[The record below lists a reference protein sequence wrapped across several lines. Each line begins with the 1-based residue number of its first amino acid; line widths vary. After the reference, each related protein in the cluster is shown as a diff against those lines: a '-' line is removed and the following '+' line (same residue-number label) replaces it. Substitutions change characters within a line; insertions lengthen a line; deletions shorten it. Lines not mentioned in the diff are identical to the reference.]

1 MNFGFTEEQELL
13 RSEVEKF
20 VQAHSPMPEVRRA
33 ARSERGYDET
43 TWRRMAELGWL
54 GLLVPE
60 AHGGAGLSWVDVIV
74 LLEATGRALLPSP
87 LLSTVL
93 ATAALAQYGD
103 EPQRERLLPP
113 LARGETI
120 ATVALLERGQ
130 RLGADGVSLRAQRD
144 GDGYRLDGEKA
155 FVADVGSAG
164 LFVVAARAEPG
175 VGLWLVQ
182 RDQPGVTARSAPL
195 IDATKRMGTLMLSDV
210 RVTADAVLVAPGSAG
225 IDALERLLDAG
236 AVAVAAEMIGAAEAA
251 HALTVEYAKTRRQFG
266 QLIGR
271 FQGVKHPLAEMYVEL
286 ETARSLVYYAAW
298 ALSAAPADSRN
309 APALRGG
316 ASFVAR
322 AASMAKAY
330 ASDAFA
336 RIGVDAI
343 QLHGAIGYTDEY
355 DAQLYLKRSKWARPQ
370 FGDAD
375 YHYDR
380 VAALGGL

>member
-13 RSEVEKF
+13 RGEVEKF

-33 ARSERGYDET
+33 ARSERGYDEP

-60 AHGGAGLSWVDVIV
+60 VHGGAGLSWVDVIV

-93 ATAALAQYGD
+93 ASAALAQYGD
-103 EPQRERLLPP
+103 EAQRARLLPP

-130 RLGADGVSLRAQRD
+130 RLGADGVSLRAQRE

-155 FVADVGSAG
+155 FVADVGSAA

-182 RDQPGVTARSAPL
+182 RDQPGVTARSAAL
-195 IDATKRMGTLMLSDV
+195 IDATKRMGTLVLSDV
-210 RVTADAVLVAPGSAG
+210 RVTADAVLVAPGAAAQP
-225 IDALERLLDAG
+225 ALGRLLDAG
-236 AVAVAAEMIGAAEAA
+236 AIAVAAEMIGAAEAA

-298 ALSAAPADSRN
+298 ALSASPAE
-309 APALRGG
+309 
-316 ASFVAR
+316 VAR

>member
-13 RSEVEKF
+13 RAGVEKF

-33 ARSERGYDET
+33 ARSELGFDER
-43 TWRRMAELGWL
+43 TWLHMADLGWL

-87 LLSTVL
+87 LLSTLL
-93 ATAALAQYGD
+93 ASAALVEHGS
-103 EPQRERLLPP
+103 ETQRAHFLPG
-113 LARGETI
+113 LARGEII
-120 ATVALLERGQ
+120 ATPALLERGQ
-130 RLGADGVSLRAQRD
+130 RLGEGGVSLRARAD
-144 GDGYRLDGEKA
+144 GGGYRLDGEKT
-155 FVADVGSAG
+155 FVADAGSAG
-164 LFVVAARAEPG
+164 LFVVAARADRG
-175 VGLWLVQ
+175 VGLFLVQ
-182 RDQPGVTARSAPL
+182 RQQPGVTARSAPL
-195 IDATKRMGTLMLSDV
+195 IDTTKRMGTLVLADAHV
-210 RVTADAVLVAPGSAG
+210 EPDAVLVAPGAAAEA
-225 IDALERLLDAG
+225 ALGRLLDAG
-236 AVAVAAEMIGAAEAA
+236 AVAVAAEMIGAAQAA

-266 QLIGR
+266 ELIGR
-271 FQGVKHPLAEMYVEL
+271 FQAVKHPLAEMYVDL

-298 ALSAAPADSRN
+298 ALSAAPAEV
-309 APALRGG
+309 P
-316 ASFVAR
+316 R

-336 RIGVDAI
+336 RIGIDAI

-380 VAALGGL
+380 IATLGGL